1 MAIAN
6 AWPPAW
12 LTPVPDDT
20 MAAGKGASVIEFAE
34 IFGIITKDSIAGG
47 AGEPLVLRE
56 WQKELLRHVYARGDD
71 GGLRHRINL
80 IGMPRKQGKSAVA
93 STLGVYSLF
102 ASGIK
107 GAEVYSCAADRDQ
120 ARIVFADAKRMVE
133 ASPDLMG
140 MAKLYRDAIEIPEF
154 NSVYRVLSSEAFTK
168 EGLSPTAVIFD
179 ELHAQPNRELF
190 DVMSLAQG
198 ARGSMATL
206 IAITTAGVKTD
217 STGQDSIC
225 YSLYQYGQKVARGEV
240 DDPSFFMAWWE
251 APQEADHRLQETWEI
266 ANPGLGDIC
275 ALSDFE
281 SSVRRTPEAEFR
293 TKRCNQ
299 WVSSRLS
306 WLPTGA
312 WDACETIQD
321 LDTNAEYV
329 LGFDGSFNGDTTV
342 IVGCRIAS
350 NEDEKPHIFLVKAWE
365 KPVDSDDSWR
375 VDVSDAENAILE
387 FCAKYHVRE
396 VACDPF
402 RWQRSME
409 ALMDAGVPI
418 VEWPTTSARRMVA
431 ACAAFYDAVLEQR
444 VTHDGNPMIA
454 RHFDNAV
461 VKIDNLGPRIVKEN
475 RNSLRKIDA
484 AVASVV
490 AYDRAGGRLEE
501 VIVPGFFI

>member
-1 MAIAN
+1 MVTAN

-12 LTPVPDDT
+12 LTPVPDT
-20 MAAGKGASVIEFAE
+20 AITAGKGESVIDFAE
-34 IFGIITKDSIAGG
+34 IFGIITKDSIAGK
-47 AGEPLVLRE
+47 AGSPLILRE
-56 WQKELLRHVYARGDD
+56 WQKELLRHVFARGDD

-80 IGMPRKQGKSAVA
+80 IGMPRKQGKSALA
-93 STLGVYSLF
+93 STLGVFSLY
-102 ASGIK
+102 ASGVK

-140 MAKLYRDAIEIPEF
+140 MAKLYRDAIEIPDT

-168 EGLSPTAVIFD
+168 EGLSPTTVIFD

-225 YSLYQYGQKVARGEV
+225 YSLYQYGKRVARGEV
-240 DDPSFFMAWWE
+240 DDPSFFMSWWE

-299 WVSSRLS
+299 WVSSQTA
-306 WLPTGA
+306 WLPAGA
-312 WDACETIQD
+312 WQGLRVERELSVDDEIVLGKRSGVDITNTTDLKQKLNNMNIEDNIKSNLLIRGFSNDTLLNNRGLIGATIDETI
-321 LDTNAEYV
+321 LE
-329 LGFDGSFNGDTTV
+329 
-342 IVGCRIAS
+342 
-350 NEDEKPHIFLVKAWE
+350 LVKNLPIAN
-365 KPVDSDDSWR
+365 
-375 VDVSDAENAILE
+375 VSGECEHPYYSVSRDKITEL
-387 FCAKYHVRE
+387 AK
-396 VACDPF
+396 C
-402 RWQRSME
+402 SKC
-409 ALMDAGVPI
+409 GK
-418 VEWPTTSARRMVA
+418 EW
-431 ACAAFYDAVLEQR
+431 Y
-444 VTHDGNPMIA
+444 
-454 RHFDNAV
+454 
-461 VKIDNLGPRIVKEN
+461 
-475 RNSLRKIDA
+475 
-484 AVASVV
+484 
-490 AYDRAGGRLEE
+490 
-501 VIVPGFFI
+501 